1 MCTTASSGKRDE
13 TDITITVEEKSWRSL
28 HLGATTD
35 GNEEAAVRTY
45 LTIQSLTLFTINL
58 LT

>member
-1 MCTTASSGKRDE
+1 MRVRTASSGKRDE

-35 GNEEAAVRTY
+35 GNEEAAVRH
-45 LTIQSLTLFTINL
+45 S
-58 LT
+58 